1 MSGTPANPAV
11 TAVKATMAIAR
22 GLTEGTLR
30 VEDMHARAVARC
42 EELMGTVIGPASP
55 VWALQQK
62 VARGVLAVDGI
73 PADELAEW
81 LAVTRAKQGVTGP
94 GPPPVSWVE
103 RALAEDEAGGE

>member
-1 MSGTPANPAV
+1 MSTNPAV

-22 GLTEGTLR
+22 GLTEGTLH

-42 EELMGTVIGPASP
+42 EELVGTVIGPASP
-55 VWALQQK
+55 VWALQLK

-81 LAVTRAKQGVTGP
+81 LAVTRSKQGATGAT
-94 GPPPVSWVE
+94 GGSWVE
-103 RALAEDEAGGE
+103 RALADDEDPDV

>member
-55 VWALQQK
+55 VWALQLK

-73 PADELAEW
+73 PVDELAEW
-81 LAVTRAKQGVTGP
+81 LAVTRAKTGALP
-94 GPPPVSWVE
+94 AGGSWIE
-103 RALAEDEAGGE
+103 QALAEDEDDE